1 MVEPKTKVKVED
13 LSISYGNTSALRNAS
28 FEVKEHEIF
37 GIIGPA
43 NSGKTSFLRAL
54 NRMDEFMPSMRIGGQ
69 VLFDGRDVAT
79 WRNVYRFVLE
89 CFFILFLVLILTE
102 SYLIG

>member
-1 MVEPKTKVKVED
+1 MLILIQGLEMM
-13 LSISYGNTSALRNAS
+13 R
-28 FEVKEHEIF
+28 
-37 GIIGPA
+37 
-43 NSGKTSFLRAL
+43 FLWTR
-54 NRMDEFMPSMRIGGQ
+54 PYH
-69 VLFDGRDVAT
+69 AT